1 MIEYIEKIL
10 FLGDIR
16 MNEVAGVDQLEKKCF
31 EIMNFASGAFYSLCS
46 ASLYVKEEKR
56 VKQLKEEVDDFLQS
70 ILKDSSFMN
79 QGNFSYT
86 TILYTIYYFEK
97 ELTEETFSFLVSSLI
112 ERKQPIYS
120 NFSPMIYLL
129 QTERAL
135 KSNTIRRISEKIER
149 EDLEKEIE
157 PHARAPYDLAYFF
170 LRRGET
176 PKDVVKKYLKKYD
189 FLSFSILKTSLG
201 EFMDDFNSDLQNQ
214 QITNIS
220 QIKGNKN
227 LEWDYQYYQV
237 MKEYISKRKD
247 VKEKIK
253 KQKRVG
259 G

>member
-16 MNEVAGVDQLEKKCF
+16 MNEVAGNDRLEKKCF
-31 EIMNFASGAFYSLCS
+31 EIMNFASGAFFSLCS
-46 ASLYVKEEKR
+46 ASLYVKEGKR
-56 VKQLKEEVDDFLQS
+56 VTQLKEEVDDFLQS

-79 QGNFSYT
+79 QGNFSYI

-97 ELTEETFSFLVSSLI
+97 ELTEETFSFLTSSLI

-129 QTERAL
+129 QTEREL
-135 KSNTIRRISEKIER
+135 KSNTIRKISEKIER

-157 PHARAPYDLAYFF
+157 QHARAPYDFAYFF

-189 FLSFSILKTSLG
+189 FLPFSILKTSLE
-201 EFMDDFNSDLQNQ
+201 EFIDDFNSDLQDQ
-214 QITNIS
+214 QITDIS

-237 MKEYISKRKD
+237 MQEYVSKREA

-253 KQKRVG
+253 K
-259 G
+259 

>member
-1 MIEYIEKIL
+1 
-10 FLGDIR
+10 
-16 MNEVAGVDQLEKKCF
+16 MNEIAENDRLEKKCF
-31 EIMNFASGAFYSLCS
+31 EIMNSASGAFYSLCS
-46 ASLYVKEEKR
+46 TSLYVKEGKR
-56 VKQLKEEVDDFLQS
+56 VKQIKEEVDDFLQS

-79 QGNFSYT
+79 WDNFSYT
-86 TILYTIYYFEK
+86 TILYIIYYFEK
-97 ELTEETFSFLVSSLI
+97 ELTEETFSFLTSSLI
-112 ERKQPIYS
+112 ERKQPTYL

-135 KSNTIRRISEKIER
+135 SSHTIRRISEKIER
-149 EDLEKEIE
+149 EDLAKEIE
-157 PHARAPYDLAYFF
+157 PHTRTPYDFAYYF

-176 PKDVVKKYLKKYD
+176 PKDVVEKYLKKYD
-189 FLSFSILKTSLG
+189 SLPFSILKTSLD
-201 EFMDDFNSDLQNQ
+201 EFMDDFNSDLQNE